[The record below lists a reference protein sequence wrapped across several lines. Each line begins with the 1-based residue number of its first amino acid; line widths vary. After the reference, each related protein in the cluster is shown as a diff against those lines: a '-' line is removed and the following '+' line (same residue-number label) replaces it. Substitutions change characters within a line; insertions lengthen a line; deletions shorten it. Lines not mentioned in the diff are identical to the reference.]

1 MTVGTSQPQEPVLS
15 KTNRLRHIGWQ
26 LNIVE
31 GLCSRGPSAH
41 GGCGESERAHGAP
54 RGLRPSRRGPARFGP
69 RRHCTAAYPVSGPL
83 FIVGAGPGL
92 GKALATRF
100 AEGGWDLGLIARRQ
114 PVVDDC
120 LADLRG
126 HDIRL
131 QGTVADVTDAPALD
145 QAFDVLADAI
155 GAPTVMIYNA
165 SLYQPE
171 PALELSPDDLNRSFA
186 IHVLGAF
193 NAAKSAVRLMRPA
206 GHGILTFTI
215 NCLAVRPGR
224 VIMRKTS
231 GYTLDRLAQERIEVL
246 SLDFEAVCRGGGG
259 IHCSTAPL
267 VRDPV

>member
-1 MTVGTSQPQEPVLS
+1 M
-15 KTNRLRHIGWQ
+15 
-26 LNIVE
+26 
-31 GLCSRGPSAH
+31 
-41 GGCGESERAHGAP
+41 
-54 RGLRPSRRGPARFGP
+54 
-69 RRHCTAAYPVSGPL
+69 SGPL

-131 QGTVADVTDAPALD
+131 HGTVADVTDAPALD

-206 GHGILTFTI
+206 GQGILTFTI
-215 NCLAVRPGR
+215 NCLALYP
-224 VIMRKTS
+224 
-231 GYTLDRLAQERIEVL
+231 
-246 SLDFEAVCRGGGG
+246 EAVSAAMSIGKGAQLNLAVSLEAELAETG
-259 IHCSTAPL
+259 IKVAVVTITAPIKPGTAFDPSRIAKL
-267 VRDPV
+267 YWTVANQDPAHFERDHTFAGAG